1 VLVLAGQACLH
12 PGSSC
17 IADLSSCTF
26 WHQNLLGSFCA
37 DTSSVDFQKEELN
50 NDWLQSPGGG
60 LAVRAR
66 LHFRNGS
73 GDSGAVSGPFR
84 HWRPCIPFH
93 PIPLPSPLQR
103 AYVVPFLG
111 FLPIGG
117 QETVRRRSASA
128 AGTLQEPAAFKFEQP
143 NLDSLHM
150 QAGREERSTVQNDV
164 GSSAFH
170 PCQQENWGT
179 TSSPFCPSAL
189 RILIRFFPPGIK
201 WRLASRWL
209 PPGLERANQHFSGC
223 LQPHSADRLSK
234 SPLDR
239 ARICP
244 EKTHFVWSWPY
255 HPLSMQVAASRTEIE
270 SMHKRTN
277 PEDLERLRPQKN
289 MVEQKVIRTLLLRH
303 SIILQ

>member
-1 VLVLAGQACLH
+1 M
-12 PGSSC
+12 
-17 IADLSSCTF
+17 
-26 WHQNLLGSFCA
+26 
-37 DTSSVDFQKEELN
+37 
-50 NDWLQSPGGG
+50 
-60 LAVRAR
+60 
-66 LHFRNGS
+66 
-73 GDSGAVSGPFR
+73 PFR

-103 AYVVPFLG
+103 ACVVPFLG

-117 QETVRRRSASA
+117 QETVSRRSASA

-150 QAGREERSTVQNDV
+150 QAGREERSTKRRW
-164 GSSAFH
+164 
-170 PCQQENWGT
+170 QQCV
-179 TSSPFCPSAL
+179 SPSPAGELGHYFVPILPVRL

-209 PPGLERANQHFSGC
+209 PPGLERTNQQFSGC
-223 LQPHSADRLSK
+223 LQPHSADHLSK

-270 SMHKRTN
+270 SMHERTN

>member
-1 VLVLAGQACLH
+1 M
-12 PGSSC
+12 
-17 IADLSSCTF
+17 
-26 WHQNLLGSFCA
+26 
-37 DTSSVDFQKEELN
+37 
-50 NDWLQSPGGG
+50 
-60 LAVRAR
+60 
-66 LHFRNGS
+66 
-73 GDSGAVSGPFR
+73 PFR

-103 AYVVPFLG
+103 ASAVPFLDSCQLEAKRLSDIVPLLLQVHCRN
-111 FLPIGG
+111 LPPSSSNNPTWTRCICKLD
-117 QETVRRRSASA
+117 VRN
-128 AGTLQEPAAFKFEQP
+128 G
-143 NLDSLHM
+143 
-150 QAGREERSTVQNDV
+150 VQNDV

-170 PCQQENWGT
+170 PRQQENWGT

-223 LQPHSADRLSK
+223 LQPHSADCLSK

-289 MVEQKVIRTLLLRH
+289 MVEQKVIRTLLLCH